1 MDTEL
6 VERYLALS
14 ADGAGATNRFD
25 RITTEIAPLLGQLP
39 LRDGRPLPGEE
50 RYSSHWGSVG
60 RNGLLLTFN
69 WFSLNDVFDG
79 APALAGWLCKKG
91 CLDFKYDFHPGGS
104 VGDLEEE

>member
-50 RYSSHWGSVG
+50 RYSSHWGSIR

-69 WFSLNDVFDG
+69 WFSFSRVFDG

-91 CLDFKYDFHPGGS
+91 CLDFKYDFQPGGS
-104 VGDLEEE
+104 IGDLEEE